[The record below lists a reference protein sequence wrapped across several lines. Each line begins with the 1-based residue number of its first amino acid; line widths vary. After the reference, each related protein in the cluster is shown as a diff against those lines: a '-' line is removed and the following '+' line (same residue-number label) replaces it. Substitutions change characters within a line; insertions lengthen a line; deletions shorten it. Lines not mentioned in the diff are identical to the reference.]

1 MRIVRK
7 GKKWQLFTD
16 DGQLIFWGYAN
27 RGVELEKRMTA
38 ALQKLAPEP
47 GRSISIDVT
56 LSQVKQAMKEARVPL
71 EGQGGSRRRT
81 LLQLLWTSST
91 EEEFISRLKRG
102 GLA

>member
-27 RGVELEKRMTA
+27 RGVELEKRMTE

-47 GRSISIDVT
+47 GRSIDVA

-91 EEEFISRLKRG
+91 EEELISRLKREEVG
-102 GLA
+102 A